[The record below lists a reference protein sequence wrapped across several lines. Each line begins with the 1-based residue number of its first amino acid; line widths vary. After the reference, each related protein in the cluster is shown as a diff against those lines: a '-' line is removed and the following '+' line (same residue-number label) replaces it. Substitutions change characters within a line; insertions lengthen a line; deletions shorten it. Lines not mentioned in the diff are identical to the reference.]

1 MMNLLMSVAT
11 EILVTQ
17 MTPVLMIPTKLVVK
31 NRTHLTQIGLSRHF
45 LSFLAALGIYT
56 ETMPRS
62 PKKSKSENLILLM
75 VPTPENFETF

>member
-1 MMNLLMSVAT
+1 MTNLLTTVAT

-17 MTPVLMIPTKLVVK
+17 MTLVPMIPMKMVVK

-45 LSFLAALGIYT
+45 SSFLAVLGIYA

-62 PKKSKSENLILLM
+62 PKKSKSGNLILLM
-75 VPTPENFETF
+75 VPTPENSETF